1 MNEYLIVLPRDV
13 FEGNRAGLEE
23 IGISFDYL
31 DAITTAALS
40 WGYDA
45 RDPFQGDFIYSA
57 IESIMGDELSDR
69 DIDLWGVHEHVIKVI
84 AQLSPY
90 IPDKVDEDGYMILEQ
105 IDCEDA
111 SGNIY
116 FKLIEEF

>member
-1 MNEYLIVLPRDV
+1 MSEYLIGLPRDV
-13 FEGNRAGLEE
+13 FEGDRSGLEE

-31 DAITTAALS
+31 DAITTNALV

-45 RDPFQGDFIYSA
+45 DDPFQGDIIYSS
-57 IESIMGDELSDR
+57 IEAVLGEELNDQ
-69 DIDLWGVHEHVIKVI
+69 DIDIWGIHEHVIKVI
-84 AQLSPY
+84 AQLGPY
-90 IPDKVDEDGYMILEQ
+90 IPDKVGEDRYLILEQ

-116 FKLIEEF
+116 FKLTEEF

>member
-1 MNEYLIVLPRDV
+1 MSEYLIVLPRDV
-13 FEGNRAGLEE
+13 FEGDHSGMEY
-23 IGISFDYL
+23 GVSSDYL

-69 DIDLWGVHEHVIKVI
+69 DIDIWGIHGHVIKVI
-84 AQLSPY
+84 AQLGSY
-90 IPDKVDEDGYMILEQ
+90 IPDKVDEDGYLILEQ
-105 IDCEDA
+105 IDYEDA

-116 FKLIEEF
+116 FKLTEEF